1 MNKLLSSSKLFFKR
15 NSSTILT
22 CLGGAGVVATTIM
35 AVKTTPKA
43 MALLEDAKKEKG
55 EDLTKLEI
63 VRIAGPVYIPTILV
77 GASTIACI
85 VSANILNKRQQAS
98 ITSAYALLDNSY
110 REYRKKVEEV
120 YGENANAEIQSE
132 IAKDKRVNVTD
143 VTLSDD
149 QRLFYDN
156 FSGRYFESTI
166 EKVQRAEYYVNRDI
180 HMRGWVTLNEFYEWL
195 DIDPIDG
202 GDALGWSEGG
212 NLARYWQCW
221 IDFNHTKAV
230 LDDNLECIIVSIF
243 QEPYLNFEDDC

>member
-1 MNKLLSSSKLFFKR
+1 MGKMNKLLSGSKLFFKR

-22 CLGGAGVVATTIM
+22 CLGGAGVVVTTIM

-43 MALLEDAKKEKG
+43 SALLEEAKKEKG

-132 IAKDKRVNVTD
+132 IA
-143 VTLSDD
+143 
-149 QRLFYDN
+149 
-156 FSGRYFESTI
+156 
-166 EKVQRAEYYVNRDI
+166 
-180 HMRGWVTLNEFYEWL
+180 
-195 DIDPIDG
+195 DG
-202 GDALGWSEGG
+202 TGIGPL
-212 NLARYWQCW
+212 
-221 IDFNHTKAV
+221 T
-230 LDDNLECIIVSIF
+230 
-243 QEPYLNFEDDC
+243 